1 MTFRG
6 ISLTAQCRP
15 AQTDESGGDAAFGLL
30 LGREKNKELTM
41 HASHTP
47 WKLGRKAL
55 LTIVAIL
62 ILAGTGTAEPPST
75 GRRSSRDLGTWKW
88 SVNKT
93 LVMTLRLKHEGDKLT
108 GVLIGNDGPEKEIED
123 GKYDDGK
130 ISFKVTSAAGK
141 GEVTAEYAGVLAG
154 NVINGGMRVYFGARP
169 KSLPGYM
176 PWQAKRVRE

>member
-1 MTFRG
+1 
-6 ISLTAQCRP
+6 LTAQCRT
-15 AQTDESGGDAAFGLL
+15 AQTDESRGDGAFGSL

-41 HASHTP
+41 HTSHTP
-47 WKLGRKAL
+47 WDLGRKAL

-62 ILAGTGTAEPPST
+62 ILAGIGTAEPPST
-75 GRRSSRDLGTWKW
+75 GRRSTRDLGPWRW
-88 SVNKT
+88 SVNKS

-130 ISFKVTSAAGK
+130 ISFKVTSVAGK

-169 KSLPGYM
+169 TSLPGYM